1 MGLYTELLDIII
13 LSKMA
18 EKRKNDL
25 SRLSQTNE
33 TDFQNL
39 LKENLT
45 KINTLPQNNI
55 KRNVYNPVVIN
66 QIFELSGDKDKCFE
80 VAYDFVLKQEG
91 DRFVQ
96 RDGIKNESSKYGIL
110 QSTAKEFGYKGD
122 IKHMT
127 KEQAKIIYKKI
138 WDKSGAGNLSYPLSI
153 VYFDTYVNSPTMAKK
168 LLEKSGGDIVK
179 FLDMREQRYIR
190 LSKIRPDIFGV
201 YLKGWI
207 KRVDNLR
214 AMIID
219 YGKSHGTKK
228 T

>member
-18 EKRKNDL
+18 EKRKNNL

>member
-1 MGLYTELLDIII
+1 
-13 LSKMA
+13 MA

>member
-201 YLKGWI
+201 YLKGWK